1 MQIKKYLR
9 RKLLGLLGL
18 AKTDGE
24 SVEQRLTFIND
35 AEKLIKSRI
44 IEYNVWYGGDGDELL
59 NFYTHE
65 QMLSY
70 NYEPWYSRNKRNY
83 FWSISSTESDIKRT
97 HSGQPR
103 NMVDTIV
110 GITSFPTIKCTNNDE
125 MKNLLAKI
133 IEDSKL
139 KTTYRDEQLPLT
151 LIEGWGCYKIN
162 WNLDISDYPYAEYYR
177 AENVDFIYKSNRIVG
192 IIFKDYYTDGENKKY
207 MLTETRMLKYDKD
220 LKQRYLEITKEL
232 FKTMGD
238 EIVPVEDFS
247 AVPELAGCEKAYR
260 IDGISCLLAEPCILF
275 KDTSGIGAYGR
286 SIFTGKIDLFDD
298 LDQCLSQNSNAV
310 RRSTPTEYYNSD
322 YLERDENTGMPKQP
336 KAYDRKFVIYK
347 GQTDANGASTSREP
361 VQVTQPQINF
371 TQYTD
376 NAVQILVQICNG
388 ILSPATLGIDLAKK
402 DNAMAQREKE
412 KVTIFTRNGIIASET
427 EILRGLCS
435 QLLTAYFLMH
445 NTVRPVQ
452 EFSISIKFSEFADES
467 YENKLK
473 ILCQAYDGENISDE
487 MYMEKLYGDTLSE
500 EEYNKE
506 LAWLKENHTEPK
518 KEGMLGAGAGA
529 MQGEINKLAQKNI
542 KSQQE
547 QQGGVV
553 EDDDE
558 EEL

>member
-1 MQIKKYLR
+1 MQIKEYLR

-35 AEKLIKSRI
+35 AEKVIKSRI

-83 FWSISSTESDIKRT
+83 FWSISSTEQDIKRT

-110 GITSFPTIKCTNNDE
+110 GITSFPTIKCTNSKE
-125 MKNLLAKI
+125 MKDLLAKI

-151 LIEGWGCYKIN
+151 LVEGWGCYKIN

-177 AENVDFIYKSNRIVG
+177 AENVDFIYKANRIVG
-192 IIFKDYYTDGENKKY
+192 ILFKDYYTDGENKKY
-207 MLTETRMLKYDKD
+207 MLTETRILKYDNV

-238 EIVPVEDFS
+238 EIVPVEDFK
-247 AVPELAGCEKAYR
+247 AVPELANCEKAYR
-260 IDGISCLLAEPCILF
+260 IDGISCLLSEPCILF

-298 LDQCLSQNSNAV
+298 LDQCLSQNSNAI
-310 RRSTPTEYYNSD
+310 RRSTVTEYYNSD
-322 YLERDENTGMPKQP
+322 YLERDESTGMPKQP
-336 KAYDRKFVIYK
+336 KAYDRKYVIYK

-371 TQYTD
+371 AQYTD

-435 QLLTAYFLMH
+435 QLLTAYFIMH
-445 NTVRPVQ
+445 NTDKAVQ
-452 EFSISIKFSEFADES
+452 DFSISIKFSEFADES

-518 KEGMLGAGAGA
+518 KEGMLGAGAGTK
-529 MQGEINKLAQKNI
+529 QGEINKLAQKNI
-542 KSQQE
+542 KAQQE
-547 QQGGVV
+547 QGGVV

>member
-1 MQIKKYLR
+1 MQIKEYLR

-110 GITSFPTIKCTNNDE
+110 GITSFPTIKCTNSKE
-125 MKNLLAKI
+125 MKDLLAKI

-139 KTTYRDEQLPLT
+139 KVTYRDEQLPLT
-151 LIEGWGCYKIN
+151 LVEGWGCYKIN

-177 AENVDFIYKSNRIVG
+177 AENVDFIYKANRIVG

-207 MLTETRMLKYDKD
+207 MLTETRMLKYDNV

-238 EIVPVEDFS
+238 EIVPVEDFN

-260 IDGISCLLAEPCILF
+260 IDGINCLLAEPCILF
-275 KDTSGIGAYGR
+275 KDTSGMGAYGR

-298 LDQCLSQNSNAV
+298 LDQCLSQNSNAI
-310 RRSTPTEYYNSD
+310 RRSTVTEYYNSD

-336 KAYDRKFVIYK
+336 KAYDRKYVIYK

-371 TQYTD
+371 AQYTD

-445 NTVRPVQ
+445 NTDKPVQ
-452 EFSISIKFSEFADES
+452 DFSISIKFSEFADES

-529 MQGEINKLAQKNI
+529 KQGEINKLAQENI
-542 KSQQE
+542 KAQQE
-547 QQGGVV
+547 QGGVV

>member
-1 MQIKKYLR
+1 MQIKEYLR

-83 FWSISSTESDIKRT
+83 FWSISSTEQDIKRT
-97 HSGQPR
+97 HSGQAR

-110 GITSFPTIKCTNNDE
+110 GITSFPTIKCTNSKE
-125 MKNLLAKI
+125 MKELLAKI

-139 KTTYRDEQLPLT
+139 KVTYRDEQLPLT
-151 LIEGWGCYKIN
+151 LVEGWGCYKIN

-177 AENVDFIYKSNRIVG
+177 AENVDFIYKANRIVG

-207 MLTETRMLKYDKD
+207 MLTETRMLKYDNV

-238 EIVPVEDFS
+238 EIVPVEDFN

-298 LDQCLSQNSNAV
+298 LDQCLSQNSNAI
-310 RRSTPTEYYNSD
+310 RRSTVTEYYNSD

-336 KAYDRKFVIYK
+336 KAYDRKYVIYK

-371 TQYTD
+371 AQYTD

-445 NTVRPVQ
+445 NTDKPVQ
-452 EFSISIKFSEFADES
+452 DFSISIKFSEFADES

-529 MQGEINKLAQKNI
+529 KQGEINKLAQKNI
-542 KSQQE
+542 EVQQE